1 MADVSVSS
9 DLRKKRK
16 ISDVDEDKED
26 GKNVFL
32 SLNQYLPTSTD
43 WYSDHAFYFTLWPGI
58 CNIAQT

>member
-43 WYSDHAFYFTLWPGI
+43 
-58 CNIAQT
+58 

>member
-32 SLNQYLPTSTD
+32 SLN
-43 WYSDHAFYFTLWPGI
+43 
-58 CNIAQT
+58 